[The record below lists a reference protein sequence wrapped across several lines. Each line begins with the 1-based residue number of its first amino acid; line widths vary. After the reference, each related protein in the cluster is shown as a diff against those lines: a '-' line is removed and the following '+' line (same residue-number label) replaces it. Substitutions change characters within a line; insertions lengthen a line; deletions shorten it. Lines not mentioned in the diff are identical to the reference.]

1 MPRVTLRVNGVERS
15 AEVPA
20 TLTLLELLRD
30 RFDVTGPKRGCELA
44 ECGVC
49 MVHVDG
55 VLRHSCLT
63 LAALVDGS
71 DVLTVEGLGSPGNLH
86 PLQQAFVDHHGL
98 QCGYCTGG
106 QIMSALALLQENRAP
121 SEEEIKRHLVGNL
134 CRCTG
139 YYKIVESVQAGAE
152 ALRGAGDGSR

>member
-1 MPRVTLRVNGVERS
+1 MPLVTLRVNGVERS

-44 ECGVC
+44 ECGIC

-55 VLRHSCLT
+55 ALRHSCLT

-86 PLQQAFVDHHGL
+86 PLQRAFVDHHGL

-106 QIMSALALLQENRAP
+106 QIMSALALLQENPAP

-139 YYKIVESVQAGAE
+139 YYKVVESIQAGAK
-152 ALRGAGDGSR
+152 ALRRGRDGSR